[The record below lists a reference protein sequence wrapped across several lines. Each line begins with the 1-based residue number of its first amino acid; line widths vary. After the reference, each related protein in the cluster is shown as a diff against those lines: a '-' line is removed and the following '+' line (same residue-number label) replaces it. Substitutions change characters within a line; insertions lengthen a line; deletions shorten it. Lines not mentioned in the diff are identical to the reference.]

1 MQAVSRRVSKFST
14 WIARVYLES
23 NQCGPRGP
31 QRHTTRLSFYMFWQ
45 WKGGL
50 HQNHGRSVM
59 TKWPTWWQWLRQR
72 GKKLMSGVPGGTNM
86 KQHRILPS
94 CSITRLHPESFRSQR
109 FPALKKM
116 LQRNQKGQPKTSS
129 VMMQDPLS
137 LGLVGVVS

>member
-50 HQNHGRSVM
+50 HQNHGRSAM

-94 CSITRLHPESFRSQR
+94 CSITTATSRILPQ
-109 FPALKKM
+109 LKVSCAEENAA
-116 LQRNQKGQPKTSS
+116 RNQKGQPKTSS